1 MEYYNINNP
10 SEKVS
15 LKSAVLQSISSE
27 SGLYMPEYIPKLQ
40 DAFFNKL
47 SDYSLQDI
55 AFEVSKVML
64 GDDVPDNEL
73 INIVG
78 QSLAFPIPLRRLNEN
93 LFVLELFHG
102 PTLAFKDI
110 GARFMAGLFNY
121 FLKNESGN
129 DLGYRAHG

>member
-27 SGLYMPEYIPKLQ
+27 LGLYMPEYIPKLQ